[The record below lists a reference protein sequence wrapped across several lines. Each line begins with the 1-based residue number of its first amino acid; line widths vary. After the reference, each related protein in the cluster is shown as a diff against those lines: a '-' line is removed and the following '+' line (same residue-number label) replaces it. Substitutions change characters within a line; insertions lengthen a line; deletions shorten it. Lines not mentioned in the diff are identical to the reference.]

1 MEYSEDT
8 LLSNVKIKVKGYH
21 MVLAEFTIS
30 PTGEGESL
38 SRFVAPVIDII
49 DRSGLNYQLTP
60 MGTIVEGTWEEVMT
74 LITDCFRQMQAE
86 CSRIGVSIKVDYRKG
101 SETRMKS
108 KIEKVESLI
117 GRSVRQS

>member
-1 MEYSEDT
+1 
-8 LLSNVKIKVKGYH
+8 